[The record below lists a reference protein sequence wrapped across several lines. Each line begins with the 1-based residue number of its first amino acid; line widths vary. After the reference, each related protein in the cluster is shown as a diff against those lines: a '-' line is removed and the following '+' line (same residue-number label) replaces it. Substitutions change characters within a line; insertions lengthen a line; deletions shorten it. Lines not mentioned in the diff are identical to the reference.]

1 MALFR
6 REDLKRNVMVR
17 SRFGTYILLMV
28 VALSFITL
36 VAMAWAAA
44 KERSAAVRGER
55 IQKLETI
62 VQLVKASILNEEEPS
77 FLDEEQLQKNVRRFA
92 SESGVYLTVTSDGG
106 RVLADSLNP
115 PRQME
120 NLRELSEFRDAD
132 ANTFGYSERLLIDQD
147 VTMLMVAQRVVSQG
161 NTIAFVRAGIP
172 KNQLQSSAGTI
183 SFVIGVIAIGAV
195 IAGFFL
201 TRLVESRAVD
211 PVVELTDACDTLA
224 TSGEMKHLWNSSKD
238 ELGQLVRHFQAM
250 ALAVTQREAALRDQA
265 NRIETVMGSMV
276 EGVLAVNADRV
287 VLLANQAVRKLLGI
301 RVEKIEGRPLIEV
314 TRIRA
319 LDQSVQQALSSGEP
333 CSTEFEVTSP
343 FRRVLAIQAN
353 CLPGDPCPGVVL
365 VLHDMTE
372 LRRLENLR
380 REFVANVSHELKT
393 PLAAIRAYAETLH
406 MGAVHDAENRDYFL
420 GQITDQSDRLHDLIM
435 DMLQLARVEAGQEV
449 FDITDVNVADIAQWS
464 VDSLRDKA
472 AAKQI
477 QLVVE
482 SAEDDEVYVRADEE
496 GLRTIVGNLV
506 DNAVKYSGKPGDVIV
521 RWTTEADQVAIS
533 VEDHGIGIPQEA
545 QDRIFERFFRVD
557 KARSREM
564 GGTGLGLSIVKHL
577 ASSFGGCVELDS
589 SPGEGSV
596 FTVRLKRSRVLTN

>member
-1 MALFR
+1 
-6 REDLKRNVMVR
+6 MVR
-17 SRFGTYILLMV
+17 SRIGTYILLLV

-36 VAMAWAAA
+36 VAMTWAASE
-44 KERSAAVRGER
+44 ERQAAIRQER
-55 IQKLETI
+55 LRKLESV
-62 VQLVKASILNEEEPS
+62 VQLLKASVLNEEDPKLLNE
-77 FLDEEQLQKNVRRFA
+77 DRLQRHIKRYA
-92 SESGVYLTVTSDGG
+92 AESGFYLTVISDGG
-106 RVLADSLNP
+106 RVLADSMYA
-115 PRQME
+115 PRRME
-120 NLRELSEFRDAD
+120 NLSDLSEFRDAD
-132 ANTFGYSERLLIDQD
+132 SRDFGYSERLLVDQD
-147 VTMLMVAQRVVSQG
+147 VTMIMVAQRVVYEG
-161 NTIAFVRAGIP
+161 KTIAFVRAGTP
-172 KNQLQSSAGTI
+172 AASLEGSSGA
-183 SFVIGVIAIGAV
+183 IAIVVGCIALGAV
-195 IAGFFL
+195 IAGIFL
-201 TRLVESRAVD
+201 TRIVEAKAVD
-211 PVVELTDACDTLA
+211 PVIDLTEACDVLA
-224 TSGEMKHLWNSSKD
+224 ENGEMKHLWNSSRD

-250 ALAVTQREAALRDQA
+250 ALAVTQRETALRDQA
-265 NRIETVMGSMV
+265 NRIETVLGSMV
-276 EGVLAVNADRV
+276 EGVLAVNSDRV
-287 VLLANQAVRKLLGI
+287 VLLANHAVRRLLGI
-301 RVEKIEGRPLIEV
+301 RADNVEGRRLIEI

-319 LDQSVQQALSSGEP
+319 LDQSVQQAMSTGEA
-333 CSTEFEVTSP
+333 CATECEVTSP
-343 FRRVLAIQAN
+343 FRRFINIQAN

-406 MGAVHDAENRDYFL
+406 MGAVNDAENRDYFL

-472 AAKQI
+472 TAKEI
-477 QLVVE
+477 RLVVE

-506 DNAVKYSGKPGDVIV
+506 DNAVKYSGKPGDVLV
-521 RWTTEADQVAIS
+521 RWLTDGDQVAIS
-533 VEDHGIGIPQEA
+533 VQDHGIGIPQEA

-577 ASSFGGCVELDS
+577 ASSFGGSVDIES
-589 SPGEGSV
+589 APGEGST

>member
-1 MALFR
+1 
-6 REDLKRNVMVR
+6 MVR
-17 SRFGTYILLMV
+17 SRIGTYILLLV

-36 VAMAWAAA
+36 VAMTWAASE
-44 KERSAAVRGER
+44 ERQSAIRQER
-55 IQKLETI
+55 LRKLESV
-62 VQLVKASILNEEEPS
+62 VQLVKASVLNEEDPE
-77 FLDEEQLQKNVRRFA
+77 LLNEDRLQRHIKRYA
-92 SESGVYLTVTSDGG
+92 AESGLYLTVISDGG
-106 RVLADSLNP
+106 RVLADSMYA
-115 PRQME
+115 PRRME
-120 NLRELSEFRDAD
+120 NLSDLSEFRDAD
-132 ANTFGYSERLLIDQD
+132 SRDFGYAERLLVDQD
-147 VTMLMVAQRVVSQG
+147 VTMIMVAQQVVSDG
-161 NTIAFVRAGIP
+161 KTIAFVRAGTP
-172 KNQLQSSAGTI
+172 KASLESSSGA
-183 SFVIGVIAIGAV
+183 IAMVVGFIALGAV
-195 IAGFFL
+195 IAGIFL
-201 TRLVESRAVD
+201 TRIVEAKAVD
-211 PVVELTDACDTLA
+211 PVIDLTDACDALA
-224 TSGEMKHLWNSSKD
+224 ENGEMKHLWNSSRD

-250 ALAVTQREAALRDQA
+250 ALAVTQRETALRDQA
-265 NRIETVMGSMV
+265 NRIETVLGSMV
-276 EGVLAVNADRV
+276 EGVLAVNSDRV
-287 VLLANQAVRKLLGI
+287 VLLANQAVRRLLGI
-301 RVEKIEGRPLIEV
+301 RAENVEGRRLIEI

-319 LDQSVQQALSSGEP
+319 LDQSVQQAMSTGEA
-333 CSTEFEVTSP
+333 CSTECEVTSP
-343 FRRVLAIQAN
+343 FRRFINIQAN

-406 MGAVHDAENRDYFL
+406 MGAVNDAENRDYFL

-472 AAKQI
+472 TAKEI
-477 QLVVE
+477 RLVVE
-482 SAEDDEVYVRADEE
+482 SAEDDEIYVRADEE

-506 DNAVKYSGKPGDVIV
+506 DNAVKYSGKPGDVLV
-521 RWTTEADQVAIS
+521 RWRAEGEEVAIS
-533 VEDHGIGIPQEA
+533 VQDHGIGIPQEA

-577 ASSFGGCVELDS
+577 ASSFGGSVDIES
-589 SPGEGSV
+589 APGEGST

>member
-1 MALFR
+1 
-6 REDLKRNVMVR
+6 MVR
-17 SRFGTYILLMV
+17 SRIGTYILLMV
-28 VALSFITL
+28 VALSFVTL
-36 VAMAWAAA
+36 VAMTWAAGR
-44 KERSAAVRGER
+44 ERQAAIRQER
-55 IQKLETI
+55 IRNLETA
-62 VQLVKASILNEEEPS
+62 VQLVKASVLNEKEPDL
-77 FLDEEQLQKNVRRFA
+77 LDEDLLQRHVKRYA
-92 SESGVYLTVTSDGG
+92 AESGLYLTIISDGG
-106 RVLADSLNP
+106 RVLADSLYP
-115 PRQME
+115 PRRME
-120 NLRELSEFRDAD
+120 NQRDLSEFRDAD
-132 ANTFGYSERLLIDQD
+132 QRNFGYAERLLADQE
-147 VTMLMVAQRVVSQG
+147 VTMILVAQRVVHDG
-161 NTIAFVRAGIP
+161 NTIAFVRAGTP
-172 KNQLQSSAGTI
+172 KTNLASSSEAIALVVGCIAFGTI
-183 SFVIGVIAIGAV
+183 
-195 IAGFFL
+195 IAGIVL
-201 TRLVESRAVD
+201 TRIVETKAVD
-211 PVVELTDACDTLA
+211 PVIDLTEACDALA
-224 TSGEMKHLWNSSKD
+224 ENGEMKHLWNSSRD

-250 ALAVTQREAALRDQA
+250 ALAVTQRETALRDQA
-265 NRIETVMGSMV
+265 NRIETVLGSMV

-287 VLLANQAVRKLLGI
+287 VLLANQAVRRLLGI
-301 RVEKIEGRPLIEV
+301 RADRVEGRPLIEI

-319 LDQSVQQALSSGEP
+319 LDQSVQQAMSTGEA
-333 CSTEFEVTSP
+333 CSTEFEVSSP
-343 FRRVLAIQAN
+343 FRRVINIQAN

-406 MGAVHDAENRDYFL
+406 MGAVDDAENRDYFL

-472 AAKQI
+472 AAKDI
-477 QLVVE
+477 RLVVE
-482 SAEDDEVYVRADEE
+482 TAEDDEVYVRADEE

-506 DNAVKYSGKPGDVIV
+506 DNAVKYSGMPGDVLV
-521 RWTTEADQVAIS
+521 RWKTEGDQVAIS
-533 VEDHGIGIPQEA
+533 VQDHGIGIPQEA

-577 ASSFGGCVELDS
+577 AGSFGGSVELDS
-589 SPGEGSV
+589 APGEGSV